1 MSEQALS
8 KLASIYYDPATG
20 LSSVEAMYK
29 RVKELGI
36 KLSRAEIADFISKQE
51 TNQVFHRRRVKH
63 YYPLISYSPFSR
75 VQIDLA
81 DVSQLTHWNS
91 GVKFLFCC
99 VDVYSRYAF
108 VIPIKS
114 KGENEAFKTVVES
127 IEAMRGFPPVEVDSD
142 QEASFLSRSFKAYCD
157 DKLIGQK
164 LLPID
169 DYKGTAMVDAFIR
182 TLRDLLNKYLT
193 AYETKK
199 YVDVL
204 PELVINYNT
213 RVNQGIKSTPQNAV
227 INPEFE
233 KTYWAMVERKIK
245 KASEGADSG
254 NYHALEVGEK
264 VRVMIRL
271 RKLFD
276 KGTSAKWSKSV
287 HTVSK
292 MEGGLYYVSDR
303 VSGYKVYE
311 LQRVGEDV
319 SRLERMPRDGEASQQ
334 ALARE
339 ELEAE
344 EARVEAGRRME
355 RAMRKEGI
363 EKHPER
369 VEEKDEPVRIGSK
382 PARVRRQVDPG
393 AFVRE

>member
-1 MSEQALS
+1 MSEALT

-36 KLSRAEIADFISKQE
+36 KLSRAEISDFISKQE
-51 TNQVFHRRRVKH
+51 TNQVFHRRKVKH

-108 VIPIKS
+108 VIPLKS
-114 KGENEAFKTVVES
+114 KGENEVLSAFKTVVES

-142 QEASFLSRSFKAYCD
+142 QEASFLSRSFKAYCE

-182 TLRDLLNKYLT
+182 TLRDLLNKYLM

-204 PELVINYNT
+204 PQLVINYNT

-233 KTYWAMVERKIK
+233 KTYWAMVERKIR

-303 VSGYKVYE
+303 VAGYKVYE
-311 LQRVGEDV
+311 LQRVGDDV
-319 SRLERMPRDGEASQQ
+319 SRLERLPRDDQ
-334 ALARE
+334 AVARE

-369 VEEKDEPVRIGSK
+369 DGVAGQADPVRV
-382 PARVRRQVDPG
+382 ARVRRQVDPG